1 MLTLA
6 LALLALGLP
15 TSNQDPDPAPEPGPE
30 QVFEIVTLEHA
41 VASEAAP
48 ILAASA
54 SSGVKVLADVRTNSL
69 LVHAD
74 PRGMAEIKDLI
85 ARLDQPV
92 TQTPDRLFPMPSADM
107 VVAVGEQ
114 GDSWSVWD
122 MAMDYGRLTNQHFI
136 IDDETKNYLQANRT
150 GLGRSLVVPKGEV
163 QAVLEHVLQQ
173 NDFVML
179 VLRQEEPRLLGIVS
193 LQTGSRNNIRAHSM
207 FVPGDELGKWT
218 NHKSILIT
226 TVVHLPHTD
235 VRQLSNSMRTMIT
248 DANTQQMLPAGNTNS
263 MVLTGFAS
271 NVAAL
276 ARMLKI
282 VDEAAATEIEE
293 PTFERMPLRH
303 AQAAVAAGMVQE
315 LINASSLRV
324 DPQRGGGPMAPL
336 GHVAARV
343 VADERTNALLVLA
356 MPTDM
361 VRIQRLVEL
370 VDVEQK

>member
-30 QVFEIVTLEHA
+30 QAFEIVTLEHA

-54 SSGVKVLADVRTNSL
+54 SSGVKVLADGRTNSL

-85 ARLDQPV
+85 ARIDQPV

-136 IDDETKNYLQANRT
+136 IDDETKGYLESNRT
-150 GLGRSLVVPKGEV
+150 GLRRSLVVPKAEV
-163 QAVLEHVLQQ
+163 QAVFEHVLEQ

-179 VLRQEEPRLLGIVS
+179 LLRQENPRLLGIVS
-193 LQTGSRNNIRAHSM
+193 LQTGSRNNIRSRSL
-207 FVPGDELGKWT
+207 FVPGAELDKWAS
-218 NHKSILIT
+218 HKSILIT

-271 NVAAL
+271 NVTAL
-276 ARMLKI
+276 VHMLKI
-282 VDEAAATEIEE
+282 VDEATATEIVE
-293 PTFERMPLRH
+293 PKFERLQLSH
-303 AQAAVAAGMVQE
+303 AQASVAALIVQE
-315 LINASSLRV
+315 LIDASTLRV
-324 DPQRGGGPMAPL
+324 DPQRGGAPL
-336 GHVAARV
+336 APHGHVAARV
-343 VADERTNALLVLA
+343 VADDRTNALLVLA
-356 MPTDM
+356 MPSAM
-361 VRIQRLVEL
+361 VRIHRLVDL